1 MRTYVTRVYYAFQE
15 NTVCICSQN
24 DDGLTNHLNVGDVTT
39 ALSVAKPDAKVQ
51 IEYNEPYS
59 CNPLLMCD
67 DDKYAP
73 IVIFVPDKNAVIR
86 IAEGNGDDL
95 TEADISEGDID
106 YIYYDCYDFEKDME
120 NRGGSVMLKNYFRD
134 IYKETEDC
142 IPEVLDMLY
151 DNPDMGYMV
160 LKKMVSGNN

>member
-1 MRTYVTRVYYAFQE
+1 M
-15 NTVCICSQN
+15 CICSQN
-24 DDGLTNHLNVGDVTT
+24 DDGLTKNLSVRDLMT
-39 ALSVAKPDAKVQ
+39 ALSVAKPDVKVQ
-51 IEYNEPYS
+51 IEYDEPYQGS
-59 CNPLLMCD
+59 PLQTCD

-151 DNPDMGYMV
+151 NNPDMGYMV

>member
-1 MRTYVTRVYYAFQE
+1 MRTYVTRVYYAFSE
-15 NTVCICSQN
+15 KTMCICSQN
-24 DDGLTNHLNVGDVTT
+24 DDGLTKNLSVRELMT
-39 ALSVAKPDAKVQ
+39 ALSVAKPDVKVQ
-51 IEYNEPYS
+51 IEYNEPYQGS
-59 CNPLLMCD
+59 PLPTCD

-73 IVIFVPDKNAVIR
+73 IVIFVPDRNAVIR

-142 IPEVLDMLY
+142 IPEVLDML
-151 DNPDMGYMV
+151 
-160 LKKMVSGNN
+160 